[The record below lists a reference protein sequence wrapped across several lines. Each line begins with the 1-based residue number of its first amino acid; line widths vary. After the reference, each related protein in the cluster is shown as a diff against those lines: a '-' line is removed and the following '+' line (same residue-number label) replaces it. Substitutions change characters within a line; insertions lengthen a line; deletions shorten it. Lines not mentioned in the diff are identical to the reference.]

1 MYNCVTCKDT
11 CNMSKQELFSQI
23 QALAFAIN
31 DLALYLDTHVNDR
44 KALDLHNEYARKYR
58 KCYDEYERKYGP
70 LSIFCP
76 CDCWR
81 WIESP
86 WSWEN

>member
-44 KALDLHNEYARKYR
+44 KALDLHN
-58 KCYDEYERKYGP
+58 
-70 LSIFCP
+70 
-76 CDCWR
+76 
-81 WIESP
+81 
-86 WSWEN
+86 

>member
-31 DLALYLDTHVNDR
+31 DLALYLDTHVHDR
-44 KALDLHNEYARKYR
+44 KALDMQEN
-58 KCYDEYERKYGP
+58 
-70 LSIFCP
+70 
-76 CDCWR
+76 
-81 WIESP
+81 IENAMMNMK
-86 WSWEN
+86 ENMDHFQFSVLAIAGDG

>member
-31 DLALYLDTHVNDR
+31 DLALYLDLICIMNMQE
-44 KALDLHNEYARKYR
+44 N
-58 KCYDEYERKYGP
+58 
-70 LSIFCP
+70 
-76 CDCWR
+76 
-81 WIESP
+81 IENAMMNMK
-86 WSWEN
+86 ENMDHFQFSVLAIVGDG